1 MTTEAGVSRG
11 AGAVTAAVE
20 IVGLAKRFGDHVAL
34 NDIDLRIERGSFVS
48 LLGPSG
54 CGKTTLLRIVAGFE
68 QPTRGRVLLHGRDMT
83 RVPPHRRPTNIVFQR
98 GALFPHMNVAENI
111 GYSLRLR
118 RWSKDAI
125 AARVEEMLALVRLE
139 GLGHR
144 GASEL
149 SGGQVQRA
157 ALARALAPEPEVLLL
172 DEPLSALDLKL
183 RQHMQLELRAIHRKL
198 GATFVYV
205 THDQTEAM
213 VMSDR
218 IAVMNEGRIVQEG
231 SPREV
236 YTRPASVFASDF
248 IGDTNLIGGTV
259 VGSDGRVVT
268 LRVAEGLVLRAEA
281 PAALAPGTRATISVR
296 PESVRVARADEPPDH
311 PLQATP
317 AGSLPAEVVE
327 IIYLGSRVRIE
338 ALAPAESEVVVVAE
352 LRVEE
357 AEGLERGMRVRLDWE
372 PSAAGVWAGD
382 TEGKVDR

>member
-1 MTTEAGVSRG
+1 MS
-11 AGAVTAAVE
+11 TAAVE
-20 IVGLAKRFGDHVAL
+20 IVGVGKRFGDHVAL
-34 NDIDLRIERGSFVS
+34 HAIDLRIERQEFVS

-68 QPTRGRVLLHGRDMT
+68 QPSHGRVLLHGQDMT
-83 RVPPHRRPTNIVFQR
+83 SVPPHRRPTNIVFQR

-118 RWSKDAI
+118 KWSKAAI
-125 AARVEEMLALVRLE
+125 AARVEEMLALVKLE

-213 VMSDR
+213 IMSDR
-218 IAVMNEGRIVQEG
+218 IAVMNEGRIVQQG

-248 IGDTNLIGGTV
+248 IGDTNLIPGTV
-259 VGSDGRVVT
+259 AESVDGIVT
-268 LRVAEGLVLRAEA
+268 LMVADGMGLEGEA
-281 PAALAPGTRATISVR
+281 SEQLTPGARATISVR
-296 PESVRVARADEPPDH
+296 PESIRVVRADDPSARAARGH
-311 PLQATP
+311 
-317 AGSLPAEVVE
+317 PAEGLSAEVAEV
-327 IIYLGSRVRIE
+327 IYLGSRVRIE
-338 ALAPAESEVVVVAE
+338 ARVMAEAELVVVAD
-352 LRVEE
+352 LRVGE
-357 AEGLERGMRVRLDWE
+357 ADGLERGMPVTLAWE
-372 PSAAGVWAGD
+372 PSAASVWAGGP
-382 TEGKVDR
+382 EGMDA

>member
-1 MTTEAGVSRG
+1 MTA
-11 AGAVTAAVE
+11 AAVE
-20 IVGLAKRFGDHVAL
+20 IVGVGKRFGDHVAL
-34 NDIDLRIERGSFVS
+34 HEIDLRIERQEFVS

-68 QPTRGRVLLHGRDMT
+68 PPTRGRVLLHGRDMT
-83 RVPPHRRPTNIVFQR
+83 SVPPHRRPTNIVFQR

-118 RWSKDAI
+118 KWSKSAI
-125 AARVEEMLALVRLE
+125 ALRVEEMLALVKLE

-144 GASEL
+144 GANEL

-218 IAVMNEGRIVQEG
+218 IAVMNEGRIVQQG

-259 VGSDGRVVT
+259 VGNADGVVT
-268 LRVAEGLVLRAEA
+268 LMVEDGLALRGEA
-281 PAALAPGTRATISVR
+281 SEPLAPGARATISVR
-296 PESVRVARADEPPDH
+296 PESIRVALADD
-311 PLQATP
+311 P
-317 AGSLPAEVVE
+317 AGRAAPGADTGGLPAEVAEV
-327 IIYLGSRVRIE
+327 IYLGSRVRIE
-338 ALAPAESEVVVVAE
+338 ALARTGAEFFVVAE

-357 AEGLERGMRVRLDWE
+357 ADGLERGMRVRLNWA
-372 PSAAGVWAGD
+372 PSAAGVWAGGP
-382 TEGKVDR
+382 EGMAT